1 MMITVGDDN
10 RVLLFSI
17 SYSGNYELIQT
28 MAVSNDANFS
38 IAWNHTSDKFAVS
51 SQDGSVHI
59 WDIRHSNPIAKF
71 TGINSSIT
79 KGAARCVKFT
89 QAGAIDLLAFTEHVS
104 HVHVIDARTFDGQQ
118 TLRIGSN
125 RYDTPITGL
134 SFSVDSKNMF
144 VGKYIHLYCYKMILN
159 IKIGLEN
166 SILDF
171 NIDTGI
177 RRRFP
182 GGLLI

>member
-1 MMITVGDDN
+1 
-10 RVLLFSI
+10 
-17 SYSGNYELIQT
+17 
-28 MAVSNDANFS
+28 
-38 IAWNHTSDKFAVS
+38 
-51 SQDGSVHI
+51 
-59 WDIRHSNPIAKF
+59 
-71 TGINSSIT
+71 
-79 KGAARCVKFT
+79 
-89 QAGAIDLLAFTEHVS
+89 LAFTEHVS

-144 VGKYIHLYCYKMILN
+144 VG
-159 IKIGLEN
+159 LEN